1 MKWHTLKLTLLIIV
15 GELVILAIGLYLVA
29 N

>member
-15 GELVILAIGLYLVA
+15 GELVILAIGLYLAA